1 MTTTRA
7 AIRRIPLDELTP
19 AASNVK
25 AHDVELVVASI
36 SRFGFADPLVVDQRT
51 GELLAGHGRLQ
62 AVTRLRELV
71 EAGTTDPRTG
81 VAYTRPAG
89 LNDDWAV
96 PVYTGWASGDDVEAD
111 AARIALNRT
120 SEVGGWDDGALLD
133 LLDNL
138 VDTSTLD
145 GVGFAE
151 GEIEALRRQMDALAA
166 EPLDPWDEWADAGLP
181 DHDTQDL
188 NSKVRATVHFA
199 SEEDAESFFT
209 KIGRPRA
216 RSFWWPETDG
226 HIGCRAGEEWI
237 AEDDDA

>member
-1 MTTTRA
+1 MTATRA
-7 AIRRIPLDELTP
+7 AIRRVPLDQLSP

-25 AHDVELVVASI
+25 GHDVELVVASI
-36 SRFGFADPLVVDQRT
+36 ARFGFADPLVVDQRT

-81 VAYTRPAG
+81 EPYTRPDG
-89 LNDDWAV
+89 INDGWEV
-96 PVYTGWASGDDVEAD
+96 PVYVGWSSTDDTEAD

-120 SEVGGWDDGALLD
+120 TEVGGWDDGALLA
-133 LLDNL
+133 LLDDL
-138 VDTSTLD
+138 VDTSSLD

-151 GEIEALRRQMDALAA
+151 EEIEALRRQMDALEAV
-166 EPLDPWDEWADAGLP
+166 PLDPWDEWADAGLP
-181 DHDTQDL
+181 EHGSQDL

-199 SEEDAESFFT
+199 SEEDADLFFD